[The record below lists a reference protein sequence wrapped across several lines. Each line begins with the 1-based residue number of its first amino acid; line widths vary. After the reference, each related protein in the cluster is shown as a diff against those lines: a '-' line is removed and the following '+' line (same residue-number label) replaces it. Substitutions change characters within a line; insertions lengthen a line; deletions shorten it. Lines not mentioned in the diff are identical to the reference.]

1 MKNITKDCYWKLK
14 NFFPTIIGEVKYRKS
29 RSNEFSGN
37 LLEERVKSFSFENFA
52 R

>member
-1 MKNITKDCYWKLK
+1 MKGIAIIYSFTVK
-14 NFFPTIIGEVKYRKS
+14 NGWKYRKS